1 MKPAVRIESDLT
13 IGYRPKKWRG
23 GKNVRLAEAN
33 EKIELNSGR
42 HLLLARNGRG
52 KTTLLKTIAGL
63 IPAFD
68 GKFGVTG
75 QIQFIDEELRF
86 DPELSSKQIF
96 RSFFTNDLLEK
107 AIEYSERLELD
118 LKKPYG
124 QLSKGN
130 RQKVALILA
139 EARASDG
146 SENGQ
151 VLLLDEPFSGLDFH
165 VRNEID
171 AIWRENN
178 ENHVRLVCVHPDEPT
193 LKAESAIVISDGEIR
208 QLDVDGALDWFDTRE
223 SLN

>member
-13 IGYRPKKWRG
+13 IGYRTRKWRG
-23 GKNVRLAEAN
+23 GKSVRLAEASDD
-33 EKIELNSGR
+33 IELTSGR

-52 KTTLLKTIAGL
+52 KTTLLKTLAGL
-63 IPAFD
+63 IPAYD
-68 GKFGVTG
+68 GKFGISG

-86 DPELSSKQIF
+86 DPELSSKQIL
-96 RSFFTNDLLEK
+96 RSFFTNGLLEK
-107 AIEYSERLELD
+107 AINFSERLELD

-124 QLSKGN
+124 KLSKGN

-139 EARASDG
+139 ETRASDG
-146 SENGQ
+146 TEAGQ

-171 AIWRENN
+171 DIWHENN

-208 QLDVDGALDWFDTRE
+208 QLDVDGALDWFETRE